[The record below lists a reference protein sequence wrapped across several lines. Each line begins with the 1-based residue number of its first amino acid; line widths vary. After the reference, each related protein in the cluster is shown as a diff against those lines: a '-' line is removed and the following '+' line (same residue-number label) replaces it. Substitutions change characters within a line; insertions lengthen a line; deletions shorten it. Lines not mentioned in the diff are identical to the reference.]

1 MVEIN
6 CTDKTVLLKEDDRGI
21 ENSLKKKVGGKKKF
35 VNQPR
40 VRWVVQRLFYSLEF
54 PCDYL
59 FLVILDC
66 SMDIVVLSSRP
77 DDLIMTFF
85 SDTPPFLSLNIGLQ
99 A

>member
-1 MVEIN
+1 MN

-21 ENSLKKKVGGKKKF
+21 ENSLKKKGRWQKKL

-77 DDLIMTFF
+77 DDLIVTFF
-85 SDTPPFLSLNIGLQ
+85 SNTPPFLSLNIGLQ
-99 A
+99 V